1 MADDIKARIEKALDE
16 QDSTDFNT
24 PSGATLTLMSELL
37 DEDNLQGFSCVYLAY
52 SHRHAS
58 NAGFIKNRMP
68 AKIRNFLITHR
79 AIDPT
84 SLTEWTN
91 NNPDWEDALMLWDC
105 GHKTDPE
112 NRPSKFLPDAGI
124 FTVHRMF
131 ITNYDEDHISDLPN
145 LRQTIPINILLS

>member
-91 NNPDWEDALMLWDC
+91 NNPDWEDAL
-105 GHKTDPE
+105 K
-112 NRPSKFLPDAGI
+112 DA
-124 FTVHRMF
+124 
-131 ITNYDEDHISDLPN
+131 LPN
-145 LRQTIPINILLS
+145 PPAFEARVERIARVIKDSKK